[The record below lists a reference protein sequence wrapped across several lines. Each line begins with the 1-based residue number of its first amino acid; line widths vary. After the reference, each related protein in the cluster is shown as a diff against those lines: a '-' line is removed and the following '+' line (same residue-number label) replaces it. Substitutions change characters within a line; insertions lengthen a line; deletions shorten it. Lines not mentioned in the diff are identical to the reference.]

1 MNSVI
6 DIYYLV
12 FLGFAIHIAWLLGK
26 KEGIS
31 RTLDYLRASKEI
43 DFDDDCTDD

>member
-31 RTLDYLRASKEI
+31 RTLNYLRASKEI
-43 DFDDDCTDD
+43 DFDDE